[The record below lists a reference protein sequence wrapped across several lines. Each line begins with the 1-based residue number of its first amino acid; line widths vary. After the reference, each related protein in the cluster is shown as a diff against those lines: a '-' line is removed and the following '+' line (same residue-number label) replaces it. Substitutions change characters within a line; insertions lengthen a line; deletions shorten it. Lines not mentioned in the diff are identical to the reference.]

1 MFIKKSITSL
11 TIKSKVFLFK
21 GRKCLLDVMSIDL
34 QNMDLYA
41 AVREDE
47 IRDKN
52 KDCCFKLGS
61 YVIMK
66 KGSSLLTD
74 KCHLKIQVERNLDSN
89 ICHNGK
95 KT

>member
-1 MFIKKSITSL
+1 MIE
-11 TIKSKVFLFK
+11 

-34 QNMDLYA
+34 QNMDLYT

-61 YVIMK
+61 YVILK
-66 KGSSLLTD
+66 KGASLLTE
-74 KCHLKIQVERNLDSN
+74 KCQLRIQVERNLDGN
-89 ICHNGK
+89 ICHNGMISQHCNSRFICVFVF
-95 KT
+95 